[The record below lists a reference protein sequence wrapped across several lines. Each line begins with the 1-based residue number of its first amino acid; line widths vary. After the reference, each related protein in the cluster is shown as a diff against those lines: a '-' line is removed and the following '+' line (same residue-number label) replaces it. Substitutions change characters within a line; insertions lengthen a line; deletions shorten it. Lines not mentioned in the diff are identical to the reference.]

1 MIFIVSSSIK
11 NFGSSLCESSS
22 PPVPDS
28 IRLQHPGDKLRV
40 VRVKD
45 ECHDILVQV
54 PLTDTSLRDGKEALS
69 TGTSDLQKAIFVAG
83 HVG

>member
-1 MIFIVSSSIK
+1 M
-11 NFGSSLCESSS
+11 
-22 PPVPDS
+22 
-28 IRLQHPGDKLRV
+28 

-54 PLTDTSLRDGKEALS
+54 PLTDTSLRDGKEVLS
-69 TGTSDLQKAIFVAG
+69 TGTSDLQKAIFV